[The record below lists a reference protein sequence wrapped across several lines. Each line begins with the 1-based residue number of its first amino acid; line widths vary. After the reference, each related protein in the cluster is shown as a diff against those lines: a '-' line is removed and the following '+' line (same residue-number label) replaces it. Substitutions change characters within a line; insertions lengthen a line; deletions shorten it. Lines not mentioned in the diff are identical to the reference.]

1 MKEVSCIL
9 LVDNTPEA
17 LKTLLARD
25 GYQLLFAT
33 HSTEAFEQAKSYT
46 PDLILLNINT
56 VDTAHFELCHLIRG
70 YPKLAETPII
80 LLLEHYDA
88 ALIQQALEVGIDDFI
103 AVPDHGIEILA
114 RIRTLLR
121 LNHYH
126 QVISEWSR
134 FEWVVEQTED
144 GYLVLKNGDDIV
156 YANSSAR
163 LYLSLLKDDLTGES
177 LMQQAK
183 AQYQLEPIGAWENW
197 PQPNLA
203 QTARYLVRP
212 ENAHQ
217 SSLWLQ
223 VDIVEFP
230 ANKRNEQLVR
240 LHNVSEQMNLERQI
254 WTFQTLVSHKLRA
267 PLNGLVSLELL
278 SRTDLTQPRAH
289 HLLNIANESA
299 KRLRSQVIDIL
310 RYVDSSQLLMQ
321 TQKNLPLNCFAE
333 LVHRVSNELNL
344 ASLSVSVDD
353 ELLKRK
359 VNLSIEGIEM
369 IMRELLTNAQK
380 FHPQYSPEI
389 NISIVPQENNM
400 VQLTVTDNGRCL
412 SNDELIKAWTPYYQV
427 EKSFTGEVK
436 GMGLGL
442 AMIARLVWSRGG
454 HCQLRNRVDHPG
466 LMVEF
471 TLPLQAEQVITRSE

>member
-1 MKEVSCIL
+1 MKEVGCIL
-9 LVDNTPEA
+9 IVDNTQGT
-17 LKTLLARD
+17 LGTLLARD
-25 GYQLLFAT
+25 HYQLLFAT
-33 HSTEAFEQAKSYT
+33 HTSEAFEQATRHT
-46 PDLILLNINT
+46 PDLILLEAK
-56 VDTAHFELCHLIRG
+56 TALLTQFDLCQRVRH
-70 YPKLAETPII
+70 YPKLAETPIV
-80 LLLEHYDA
+80 LLLEQRDSV
-88 ALIQQALEVGIDDFI
+88 LIQQALDAGVDDFI
-103 AVPDHGIEILA
+103 IEPYDDIEILA
-114 RIRTLLR
+114 RVRTLAR

-126 QVISEWSR
+126 QMLSEWSR

-144 GYLVLKNGDDIV
+144 GYLLLKNGDDII

-163 LYLSLLKDDLTGES
+163 LYLSLLHDDLTGES
-177 LMQQAK
+177 LLQRVTAS
-183 AQYQLEPIGAWENW
+183 YQLEPTGAWENW

-217 SSLWLQ
+217 TSLWLQ
-223 VDIVEFP
+223 VDIIEFP
-230 ANKRNEQLVR
+230 TNKVDEQLVR

-278 SRTDLTQPRAH
+278 NRTDLTQPRAH

-310 RYVDSSQLLMQ
+310 RYVDSSQLLVQ
-321 TQKNLPLNCFAE
+321 TQKNLLLGNFAE
-333 LVHRVSNELNL
+333 LVHKISNELNL
-344 ASLSVSVDD
+344 ASLSVSVAD

-359 VNLSIEGIEM
+359 VNLSIEGVEM

-389 NISIVPQENNM
+389 SITIMPQNDDM
-400 VQLTVTDNGRCL
+400 VQLTVVDNGRNL
-412 SNDELIKAWTPYYQV
+412 SSDELIKAWTPYYQV

-454 HCQLRNRVDHPG
+454 HCQLRNRPNKQG
-466 LMVEF
+466 IIVEF
-471 TLPLQAEQVITRSE
+471 TLPLQDN

>member
-9 LVDNTPEA
+9 LVDNTPER
-17 LKTLLARD
+17 LKTLLNRD

-33 HSTEAFEQAKSYT
+33 QPTEAVEQAKNYT
-46 PDLILLNINT
+46 PDLILLHINT
-56 VDTAHFELCHLIRG
+56 VEAGYFELCHLIRNC
-70 YPKLAETPII
+70 PKLAETPLV
-80 LLLEHYDA
+80 LLLDYHDEI
-88 ALIQQALEVGIDDFI
+88 LIQRALEAGIDDFI
-103 AVPDHGIEILA
+103 TIVNDIEVLA
-114 RIRTLLR
+114 RIRTLTR
-121 LNHYH
+121 LNRYH
-126 QVISEWSR
+126 QVLSEWSR

-177 LMQQAK
+177 LMRQAK

-230 ANKRNEQLVR
+230 ANRRNEQLVR

-321 TQKNLPLNCFAE
+321 TQKNLPLNSFAE

-344 ASLSVSVDD
+344 ASLSVSVND

-389 NISIVPQENNM
+389 NISIAPHGNDM

-412 SNDELIKAWTPYYQV
+412 SNEELIKVWTPYYQA

-471 TLPLQAEQVITRSE
+471 TLPLQAE

>member
-1 MKEVSCIL
+1 MKEVGCIL
-9 LVDNTPEA
+9 IVDDTQGT
-17 LKTLLARD
+17 LGTLLARD
-25 GYQLLFAT
+25 HYQLLFAT
-33 HSTEAFEQAKSYT
+33 HTSEAFEHAARHT
-46 PDLILLNINT
+46 PDLILLEAS
-56 VDTAHFELCHLIRG
+56 TAVAAQFDLCHRIRH
-70 YPKLAETPII
+70 YPKLAETPMV
-80 LLLEHYDA
+80 LLLEQRDN
-88 ALIQQALEVGIDDFI
+88 ALMQQALAAGIDDFI
-103 AVPDHGIEILA
+103 IRPYDEIEVLA
-114 RIRTLLR
+114 RVRTLAR

-126 QVISEWSR
+126 QVLSEWSR

-144 GYLVLKNGDDIV
+144 GYLLLKNGDDIV

-163 LYLSLLKDDLTGES
+163 LYLSLLRDDLTGES
-177 LMQQAK
+177 LLKQEK
-183 AQYQLEPIGAWENW
+183 ALYQLEPMGAWENW

-212 ENAHQ
+212 ENSHQ

-230 ANKRNEQLVR
+230 TNKVDEQLVR

-321 TQKNLPLNCFAE
+321 TQKNLPLSGFAE

-344 ASLSVSVDD
+344 ASLSVSVAD
-353 ELLKRK
+353 ELLKHK
-359 VNLSIEGIEM
+359 VNFSIEGVEM

-389 NISIVPQENNM
+389 IVSIIPHDNNM
-400 VQLTVTDNGRCL
+400 VQLRVTDNGRCL

-454 HCQLRNRVDHPG
+454 HCQLRNRVDKQG
-466 LMVEF
+466 IIVEF
-471 TLPLQAEQVITRSE
+471 TLPLQDE

>member
-33 HSTEAFEQAKSYT
+33 HPTEAFEQAKSYA
-46 PDLILLNINT
+46 PDLILFNINT
-56 VDTAHFELCHLIRG
+56 VDAAHFELCHLIRG
-70 YPKLAETPII
+70 YSKLAETPVI
-80 LLLEHYDA
+80 LLLEAYDE
-88 ALIQQALEVGIDDFI
+88 ALIQRALEAGSDDFI
-103 AVPDHGIEILA
+103 VAAAQHEIETLA
-114 RIRTLLR
+114 RIRTLVR
-121 LNHYH
+121 LHHFNHYH
-126 QVISEWSR
+126 QASSEWSR

-144 GYLVLKNGDDIV
+144 GYLVLKNGDDIM

-163 LYLSLLKDDLTGES
+163 LYLSLLKDDLTGKS
-177 LMQQAK
+177 LMRQIK
-183 AQYQLEPIGAWENW
+183 MQYQLEPAGAWENW

-321 TQKNLPLNCFAE
+321 TQKNLPLNYFAE

-344 ASLSVSVDD
+344 ASLSVSVDN

-389 NISIVPQENNM
+389 NISIVPHGNQM
-400 VQLTVTDNGRCL
+400 VQLTVEDNGRCL
-412 SNDELIKAWTPYYQV
+412 SNDELLKAWTPYYQV

-454 HCQLRNRVDHPG
+454 QCQLRNRVDRSG

-471 TLPLQAEQVITRSE
+471 TLPLQPE

>member
-9 LVDNTPEA
+9 LVDNTPEG

-33 HSTEAFEQAKSYT
+33 QSTDAFEQAKNYT

-56 VDTAHFELCHLIRG
+56 VDAAHFELCQLIRG
-70 YPKLAETPII
+70 CPKLVETPII
-80 LLLEHYDA
+80 LLLESHDDV
-88 ALIQQALEVGIDDFI
+88 LMQRALEAGVDDFI
-103 AVPDHGIEILA
+103 VAVEHDIGISA
-114 RIRTLLR
+114 RIRTLTR
-121 LNHYH
+121 LNRYH
-126 QVISEWSR
+126 QVIAEWSR

-144 GYLVLKNGDDIV
+144 GYVVLKNGDDIM

-163 LYLSLLKDDLTGES
+163 LYLNLLRDDLSGES
-177 LMQQAK
+177 LIRQAK
-183 AQYQLEPIGAWENW
+183 AHYQLEPIGSWENW

-212 ENAHQ
+212 ENTHQ

-344 ASLSVSVDD
+344 ASLSVSVAD

-389 NISIVPQENNM
+389 NISIVPQEHEM
-400 VQLTVTDNGRCL
+400 IQLTMTDNGRCL
-412 SNDELIKAWTPYYQV
+412 SSDELMKAWTPYYQV

-454 HCQLRNRVDHPG
+454 HCQLRNRMNHSG
-466 LMVEF
+466 LIVEF
-471 TLPLQAEQVITRSE
+471 TLPLQSE